1 MKTKTKIF
9 EFKTYEQAQEF
20 LEALDEVSEKNDI
33 DYIMSN
39 EDDVYNVY
47 VTFSKNTD
55 ELDIRIVNDI
65 YLKIIIKL

>member
-1 MKTKTKIF
+1 MKTKDF
-9 EFKTYEQAQEF
+9 LFKTYEQAQEF

-39 EDDVYNVY
+39 EEDGYKVY
-47 VTFSKNTD
+47 VTFSKNAD
-55 ELDIRIVNDI
+55 ALDVRIVDDI